1 MCGFKEIKN
10 IVDFKL
16 LTDQEIDELIQKIYL
31 GLVTTRSLDANLYL
45 KTVKLLFEGVNT
57 GYQMSKSVS
66 LYELADEIMLR
77 ALKTNVAV
85 FSGAKTYQQVR
96 TMQKLLYS
104 GGKPTMWAEFKK
116 KALET
121 YKDYNVNY
129 LNAEYNSAMLQSR
142 SASQWV
148 DIERTKQ
155 LYPLLRYQT
164 VGDGRVRPTH
174 AALDNIVRPVD
185 DPFWDKYMPQ
195 NGWNCRCTVEQEDEA
210 EVTDLR
216 GFKQPNDVPDLF
228 LFNAGKKKI
237 VFSNE
242 HPYYQVATR
251 DKGWAKKNF
260 GLPL

>member
-1 MCGFKEIKN
+1 MCGYKDIKN
-10 IVDFKL
+10 IVDFKI

-31 GLVTTRSLDANLYL
+31 GYVTTRSLDINLYL
-45 KTVKLLFEGVNT
+45 RTVKLLFEGVNT
-57 GYQMSKSVS
+57 GYQMNKSVS
-66 LYELADEIMLR
+66 LFEMADEIMLR
-77 ALKTNVAV
+77 ELKTNVAV

-96 TMQKLLYS
+96 QMQGLLTKGKKLTMFS
-104 GGKPTMWAEFKK
+104 EFKK
-116 KALET
+116 EALKT

-129 LNAEYNSAMLQSR
+129 LNAEYNSAMMQSR

-148 DIERTKQ
+148 DIERTKE

-185 DPFWDKYMPQ
+185 DKFWDKYMPQ

-242 HPYYQVATR
+242 HPYYDVAPR
-251 DKGWAKKNF
+251 DKAWAKKNF